1 MEDFN
6 LITPTL
12 LFSAVSLIMLA
23 YTNRFLSYAQLVR
36 TLKEKADQDAD
47 MLHITQPQ
55 IDNLRKRLQLT
66 KWMQFFGVGS
76 LLVCAVTMFLIFI
89 GLRPWAIISFGCA
102 LVLFII
108 SLFLSVWEITLSTH
122 ALTIHLDGLNKRKK

>member
-23 YTNRFLSYAQLVR
+23 YTNRFLSYAQLIR
-36 TLKEKADQDAD
+36 TLSEKKKQGGE
-47 MLHITQPQ
+47 MLHVTQAQ
-55 IDNLRKRLQLT
+55 IDNLRKRLHLT

-76 LLVCAVTMFLIFI
+76 LLICTVTMFLIFI
-89 GLRPWAIISFGCA
+89 GLRPWAIVSFGIA

-108 SLFLSVWEITLSTH
+108 SLFISVWEITLSTH
-122 ALTIHLDGLNKRKK
+122 ALNIHLNGLDKKY